1 MSVDVATGGRAT
13 ILAQPRTSR
22 TARASSKVRV
32 VGAYVASMVLG
43 VGVWW
48 LISLFYS
55 EFILPSPA
63 LTFEGF
69 ITLAQDGTLQS
80 SVLASSGRI
89 LVGWGIGLIV
99 GIPLGLAMGRIT
111 IIRYLADPYI
121 EFFRYIPPIAFVT
134 IAIVWFGVGETSK
147 IVLIVYTTV
156 FVVTVNTLVGARS
169 VDDLKLRAA
178 SSLGANKRQRLR
190 YVILPA
196 TLPSI
201 VTGARVAMGNSFL
214 TIVAAELVAAQ
225 SGLGAMIWTS
235 RNFGRTDWVF
245 VGIFALGALGFLFD
259 RVLRIIITLFLGRYG
274 VKA

>member
-1 MSVDVATGGRAT
+1 MAIDVVMGRRAT
-13 ILAQPRTSR
+13 PPSSRPGRLTRTFSQSGVVAAYLGSMIL
-22 TARASSKVRV
+22 
-32 VGAYVASMVLG
+32 GI
-43 VGVWW
+43 GVWG
-48 LISLFYS
+48 LASLLYS

-63 LTFEGF
+63 VTFEGF
-69 ITLAQDGTLQS
+69 VELSKDGTLS
-80 SVLASSGRI
+80 SAVLASSGRI
-89 LVGWGIGLIV
+89 LAGWGIGLVI

-134 IAIVWFGVGETSK
+134 LAIVWFGVGETSK
-147 IVLIVYTTV
+147 VVLIVYTTL

-169 VDDLKLRAA
+169 VDELKLRAA
-178 SSLGANKRQRLR
+178 SSLGANRRQRLW

-225 SGLGAMIWTS
+225 TGLGAMIWTA

-245 VGIFALGALGFLFD
+245 VGIFALGALGFVFD
-259 RVLRIIITLFLGRYG
+259 RVLRVIITIFLGRYG

>member
-1 MSVDVATGGRAT
+1 MGVDVVMGRRAT
-13 ILAQPRTSR
+13 PPPATKAGR
-22 TARASSKVRV
+22 TAKKSSNLGV
-32 VGAYVASMVLG
+32 VGAYVGSMVLG

-48 LISLFYS
+48 LVSLFYS
-55 EFILPSPA
+55 DFILPSPA
-63 LTFEGF
+63 LTFRGF
-69 ITLAQDGTLQS
+69 LDLTGDGTLPS
-80 SVLASSGRI
+80 AILASSGRI
-89 LVGWGIGLIV
+89 LAGWGIGLVIGV
-99 GIPLGLAMGRIT
+99 PLGLAMGRIT
-111 IIRYLADPYI
+111 FIRYLADPYI

-134 IAIVWFGVGETSK
+134 IAIVWFGVGEASK
-147 IVLIVYTTV
+147 VVLIVYTTL

-169 VDDLKLRAA
+169 VDELKLRAA
-178 SSLGANKRQRLR
+178 SSLGANRRQRLW

-225 SGLGAMIWTS
+225 TGLGAMIWTS

-259 RVLRIIITLFLGRYG
+259 RILRIIISLFLGRYD